1 LLRTYY
7 QLAAVLADTVM
18 TIEPCYYLFRLDR
31 YTLIL
36 SYINYVSLTSNI
48 AFLAK
53 PTRTIDDFAKGMTF
67 LPNID
72 A

>member
-1 LLRTYY
+1 
-7 QLAAVLADTVM
+7 M
-18 TIEPCYYLFRLDR
+18 MIEPCYYLFRLDR
-31 YTLIL
+31 YMLIL
-36 SYINYVSLTSNI
+36 SYINHVSLTSNI

-53 PTRTIDDFAKGMTF
+53 PTRTNDDFAKGMTF